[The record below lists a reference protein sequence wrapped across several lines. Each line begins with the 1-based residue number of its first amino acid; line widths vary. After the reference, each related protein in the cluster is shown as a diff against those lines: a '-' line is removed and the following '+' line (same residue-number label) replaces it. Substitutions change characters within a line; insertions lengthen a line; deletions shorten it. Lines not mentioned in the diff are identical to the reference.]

1 VSTISLR
8 LPAEG
13 RLCENENF
21 KKKVFGAPQ
30 FCGAGSKAEKTQRPP
45 EVIPSDHNFF
55 APLRLCEKIE
65 KRIGLPAILRGKQQS
80 REGEKAS
87 GSHIGK
93 SQEARNQSREV
104 DYNFFAPRNSTGQVF
119 AR

>member
-1 VSTISLR
+1 MKIL
-8 LPAEG
+8 
-13 RLCENENF
+13 
-21 KKKVFGAPQ
+21 KKKYLAR
-30 FCGAGSKAEKTQRPP
+30 KAEKTQRPP

-80 REGEKAS
+80 REGPSNSAGQAAKAS